1 MAQTNVQAFSGDV
14 ELNDR
19 LTINSSVGNIVKKSF
34 TNYNNNAS
42 TKYWKV
48 ATGDYNGVQRNH
60 VKMNVNTHRV
70 DGVNIT
76 RRLVMKAD
84 TGNLTFNPCIDE
96 HEPGSSAHDLR
107 VYKNT
112 STTTFD
118 IYLQIESY
126 SYVDVEISFSG
137 NGITVFDTP
146 TWETSAPT
154 TSATYILEFTNGN
167 LNAMRIT
174 NDGNVGIGKTN
185 PGSALDVVGDVAISS
200 NLAVDTNTLFV
211 DSVGNKVGIGTT
223 NPSTLL
229 DLKKDSTNGASIQF
243 ESSDGYKTSIGQKSY
258 STADRAFQFTSY
270 GSSAG
275 DNPVYNFLALNSDEN
290 AYNSILTMTGNGNVG
305 IGTTNPIAA
314 LDIVGGPA
322 NDTTPALAIGGGNHP
337 CSDLYVLNSLDT
349 NTGVG
354 FGAKVI
360 GINIKNKVETDNTLE
375 IRRND
380 GGLTSAGAIYLG
392 TDDRDQGI
400 FGVLGGDGAPGTT
413 LSEFLTIR
421 ATGNVGIGTDSP
433 TDRLDVH
440 YPTPTYGSF
449 TGNEEGS
456 LTVSAGA
463 EYSNA
468 AVYFR
473 TPLNAAAPAKMAIFS
488 SGGSYSGAGT
498 GGLHFCVENTLNN
511 TTKVSLN
518 NSRMVIKG
526 NGNVGIGTVNP
537 SYKLDVNGTVRFTS
551 PWHSSSSITKARYT
565 TSTYFNCIPT
575 NTVTGYISYKVQI
588 RFDPSPG
595 DPPYAAAAL
604 VDWFPIGTNT
614 ANTNL
619 NIDVYLLTT
628 AHASN
633 GINHSMYVSGTTGLS
648 VGTSGLRCRTASD
661 YYAGTFVTR
670 WYQIGTND

>member
-34 TNYNNNAS
+34 TNYNTNGS

-48 ATGDYNGVQRNH
+48 ATGNYSGYNNQ

-70 DGVNIT
+70 DRPNLT
-76 RRLVMKAD
+76 RRLVMQATAGD
-84 TGNLTFNPCIDE
+84 LTFNPCIDE
-96 HEPGSSAHDLR
+96 HEIGSYPYDLR

-118 IYLQIESY
+118 IYLQIGSY
-126 SYVDVEISFSG
+126 SYVDVEILFSG
-137 NGITVFDTP
+137 TNITVFDTP

-305 IGTTNPIAA
+305 IGTATPGAKLDVNGSTRSGYNTN
-314 LDIVGGPA
+314 
-322 NDTTPALAIGGGNHP
+322 TTSYFGRSAIGYVGH
-337 CSDLYVLNSLDT
+337 SDWA
-349 NTGVG
+349 G
-354 FGAKVI
+354 FAHI
-360 GINIKNKVETDNTLE
+360 
-375 IRRND
+375 D
-380 GGLTSAGAIYLG
+380 G
-392 TDDRDQGI
+392 
-400 FGVLGGDGAPGTT
+400 
-413 LSEFLTIR
+413 
-421 ATGNVGIGTDSP
+421 
-433 TDRLDVH
+433 
-440 YPTPTYGSF
+440 
-449 TGNEEGS
+449 
-456 LTVSAGA
+456 
-463 EYSNA
+463 
-468 AVYFR
+468 
-473 TPLNAAAPAKMAIFS
+473 
-488 SGGSYSGAGT
+488 
-498 GGLHFCVENTLNN
+498 NN
-511 TTKVSLN
+511 TTDYALLQSSEGITYLN
-518 NSRMVIKG
+518 CKSDQFINFTSGNIEKMRMLA
-526 NGNVGIGTVNP
+526 NGNFGIGTVNP

-633 GINHSMYVSGTTGLS
+633 GINHSMYVSGTDGLG